1 MRVTRSYLGGVLTMA
16 LVYDR
21 GVMGNGPTE
30 AMAPLARLGTGV
42 RGKFVF
48 KQKKVDDGT
57 FHNDRLPK
65 NVILAS
71 TNSRYALEM
80 YVELEGLRPDEPYE
94 PFILNN
100 EAPRDGSCNSLGQMF
115 GMNNGQNMGSISI
128 AKSPE
133 EMSTKIYRRNVSPE
147 DTNQAANLTNGE
159 TNDFADG
166 EQANLMGKF
175 GDPSP
180 FEMCRKGDLQ
190 DKFGPF
196 VSTSTKFSARFTDPN
211 LEIPE
216 LISRSVAIWDGRG
229 ELVAC
234 GTIGTDMNAR
244 ASTAAT
250 LRVPMSRVWLFGVG
264 LATVATSWY
273 LTF

>member
-1 MRVTRSYLGGVLTMA
+1 MRVTRSYLGGVLTMV
-16 LVYDR
+16 LMYDR

-42 RGKFVF
+42 RGKFIF

-57 FHNDRLPK
+57 YHNDRLPK
-65 NVILAS
+65 NVIVAP
-71 TNSRYALEM
+71 TEYAVEI
-80 YVELEGLRPDEPYE
+80 YVELERLRPDEPYE

-100 EAPRDGSCNSLGQMF
+100 ESPRDGSCNGLGQMF
-115 GMNNGQNMGSISI
+115 GMNNGQNTGSISI

-133 EMSTKIYRRNVSPE
+133 EMSTQIYRRNVSPE
-147 DTNQAANLTNGE
+147 DTSQTANLTNGE
-159 TNDFADG
+159 TNEFVDD
-166 EQANLMGKF
+166 EQANLMGNF
-175 GDPSP
+175 GGPSP

-196 VSTSTKFSARFTDPN
+196 VSTSTKFSAKFTDPN
-211 LEIPE
+211 LTIPE
-216 LISRSVAIWDGRG
+216 LLRRSVAIWDSRG

-250 LRVPMSRVWLFGVG
+250 LCVPMSHVWLFGVG

-273 LTF
+273 STF